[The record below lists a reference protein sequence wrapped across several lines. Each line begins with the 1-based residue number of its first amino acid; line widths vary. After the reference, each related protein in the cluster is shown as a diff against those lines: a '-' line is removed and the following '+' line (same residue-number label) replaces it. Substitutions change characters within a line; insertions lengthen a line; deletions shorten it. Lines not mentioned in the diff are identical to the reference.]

1 MKINLSNNELT
12 LKRLWA
18 RIIGELETYIS
29 WVDDW
34 GTIIRN
40 TAILTSRNIVPIV
53 GLEMHV
59 R

>member
-18 RIIGELETYIS
+18 RIIGALETYIS